1 MEACRAITRELRDCA
16 QPLSAEYLT
25 SAEAEAAGEDT
36 DSCSSQYPS
45 LGGRSH
51 ADSVYEMG
59 QVDIISNCMAW
70 IVNMFGKY
78 LVSGPGESDQ
88 ESGAPGLRRDEAG
101 AGAGEP

>member
-16 QPLSAEYLT
+16 QTLSAEYLT

-59 QVDIISNCMAW
+59 QVDIISNCMY
-70 IVNMFGKY
+70 GKY
-78 LVSGPGESDQ
+78 LMSGPGESDQ

-101 AGAGEP
+101 AGAGEL

>member
-45 LGGRSH
+45 G
-51 ADSVYEMG
+51 
-59 QVDIISNCMAW
+59 C
-70 IVNMFGKY
+70 
-78 LVSGPGESDQ
+78 
-88 ESGAPGLRRDEAG
+88 RR
-101 AGAGEP
+101 

>member
-16 QPLSAEYLT
+16 QPLSGEYLT

-59 QVDIISNCMAW
+59 QVDWTHLTAIISSCMAMNCKHVW
-70 IVNMFGKY
+70 EISNVRTWR
-78 LVSGPGESDQ
+78 V
-88 ESGAPGLRRDEAG
+88 
-101 AGAGEP
+101 